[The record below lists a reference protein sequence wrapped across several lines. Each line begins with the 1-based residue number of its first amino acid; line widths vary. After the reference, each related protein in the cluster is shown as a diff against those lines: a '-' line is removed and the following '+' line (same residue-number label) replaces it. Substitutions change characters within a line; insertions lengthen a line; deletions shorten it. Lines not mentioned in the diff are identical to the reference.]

1 MTFTLSFS
9 PFFFPPFLHTC
20 IALQFQTFDF
30 ELARK
35 IGENIQ
41 DQIKSLHEDT
51 NGPNSTTALI
61 SIRLWSGLTLLQNTY
76 GSGVTV
82 SNEDWAR
89 RKANTGKSDNT

>member
-1 MTFTLSFS
+1 M
-9 PFFFPPFLHTC
+9 
-20 IALQFQTFDF
+20 QFHAFDF

-41 DQIKSLHEDT
+41 SQIKALNESE
-51 NGPNSTTALI
+51 NGPNSATALI

-89 RKANTGKSDNT
+89 RKANTGEW